1 MYVVKGVVSSFDCI
15 SEVMDVMVTGRGHG
29 RAWGDCFAILITRIF
44 IRDCYLQ
51 YTNFVN
57 LTNKEWVILI
67 IVISVHALGK
77 QGAATLLTRLLSL
90 IGHLLCVMKNGHACS
105 NKNFVSKY
113 NIRFLFSIWFWKKYF
128 LIFIFHLVLE
138 IYY

>member
-1 MYVVKGVVSSFDCI
+1 MCVVKGVVSSFDCI
-15 SEVMDVMVTGRGHG
+15 SEVMDVMVIERGYG
-29 RAWGDCFAILITRIF
+29 RAWGEWFAILITRILF
-44 IRDCYLQ
+44 RDYYLQ

>member
-1 MYVVKGVVSSFDCI
+1 MCVVKGVVSSFDCI
-15 SEVMDVMVTGRGHG
+15 SEVMDVMVIGRGHG
-29 RAWGDCFAILITRIF
+29 RAWGECFAILITRIF

-77 QGAATLLTRLLSL
+77 QGAAPLLTRLLSL
-90 IGHLLCVMKNGHACS
+90 IGHLLCVMKNGVRVEIRILFS
-105 NKNFVSKY
+105 NIILDFCFPFDFEKNIFW
-113 NIRFLFSIWFWKKYF
+113 FLF
-128 LIFIFHLVLE
+128 FI
-138 IYY
+138 